1 MWNKPWSMKEGFAI
15 GIGLMVTGL
24 MLQFSMKAVEWSLL
38 AWPVNIIV
46 LAFFI
51 VAALM
56 MFAMRSHVYALRF
69 LITYQCA
76 VPALILVSAMTIVMG
91 LTRQVADGQPPADML
106 GITRMLSFWPFV
118 LLYVYVA
125 VILSQVTLMQLM
137 YFQWRRL
144 PSLISHV
151 GLLITL
157 LTATLGSADMQRLR
171 MMVNKETPEWRV
183 IDPAT
188 NKMKELNIAILLKE
202 FTIDEYPPKLMFY
215 DEVQGALLPEGNPAT
230 LLIDD
235 DFQGGELQGWQIEV
249 DEVLDE
255 AQPVTNADSTS
266 YVEWHQSGAVTAL
279 HVKATLPDG
288 SRSASGWITTGS
300 YKFPYQLLPV
310 TQHQS
315 IVMAEREPQRYLSK
329 VEIMTESGKHEEA
342 DILVN
347 QPYSIGGWKIYQ
359 LNYDTSRGK
368 WSEISVLELVRDP
381 WLPSVYIGI
390 YLMIAGAVLL
400 LFTAKKG
407 FGSSDNNGQ
416 SSIVNSQ

>member
-15 GIGLMVTGL
+15 SIGMMVTGL
-24 MLQFSMKAVEWSLL
+24 LLQFNMGAVEWSLL
-38 AWPVNIIV
+38 SWPANFVV
-46 LAFFI
+46 LVAFVLGAI
-51 VAALM
+51 MLYAV
-56 MFAMRSHVYALRF
+56 RSKVYALKF
-69 LITYQCA
+69 LATMYCA
-76 VPALILVSAMTIVMG
+76 VPALVITSALTIIMG
-91 LTRQVADGQPPADML
+91 LTRQVADGQPAADWL

-125 VILSQVTLMQLM
+125 VILSQVTIMQL
-137 YFQWRRL
+137 FHFKWRKL
-144 PSLISHV
+144 PSLVSHL

-157 LTATLGSADMQRLR
+157 LTATLGSADMQRMR

-183 IDPAT
+183 IDPST
-188 NKMKELNIAILLKE
+188 GTMKELNIAIQLKE

-215 DEVQGALLPEGNPAT
+215 DEVRGTMLPEGNPEV
-230 LLIDD
+230 LLIDNA
-235 DFQGGELQGWQIEV
+235 FKVGELQGWQIEV

-255 AQPVTNADSTS
+255 AQPVMNADSTS

-279 HVKATLPDG
+279 HVKATMPDG
-288 SRSASGWITTGS
+288 SRCVSGWITSGS
-300 YKFPYQLLPV
+300 YMFPYQLLPV

-315 IVMAEREPQRYLSK
+315 IVMAEREPQRYLSS
-329 VEIMTESGKHEEA
+329 VEIVTESGKHEEA

-359 LNYDTSRGK
+359 LNYDTTRGK

-381 WLPSVYIGI
+381 WLPYVYVGI

-400 LFTAKKG
+400 LFTAQK
-407 FGSSDNNGQ
+407 SRE
-416 SSIVNSQ
+416 

>member
-1 MWNKPWSMKEGFAI
+1 MSKKSIEYAFMWNKPWSMKEGFAI
-15 GIGLMVTGL
+15 SIGMMVTGL
-24 MLQFSMKAVEWSLL
+24 LLQFSMGTVEWSLL
-38 AWPVNIIV
+38 SWPANFVV
-46 LAFFI
+46 LVAFVVGAI
-51 VAALM
+51 MLY
-56 MFAMRSHVYALRF
+56 AMRSKVYALKF
-69 LITYQCA
+69 LATMYCA
-76 VPALILVSAMTIVMG
+76 VPALVITSALTIIMG
-91 LTRQVADGQPPADML
+91 LTRQVADGQPAADWL

-125 VILSQVTLMQLM
+125 VILSQVTIMQL
-137 YFQWRRL
+137 FHFKWRKL
-144 PSLISHV
+144 PSLVSHL

-183 IDPAT
+183 IDPST
-188 NKMKELNIAILLKE
+188 GTMKELNIAIQLKE

-215 DEVQGALLPEGNPAT
+215 DEVRGTMLPEGNPEV
-230 LLIDD
+230 LLIDNA
-235 DFQGGELQGWQIEV
+235 FKVGELQGWQIEV

-255 AQPVTNADSTS
+255 AQPVMNADSTS

-279 HVKATLPDG
+279 HVKATMPDG
-288 SRSASGWITTGS
+288 SRCVSGWITSGS
-300 YKFPYQLLPV
+300 YMFPYQLLPV

-315 IVMAEREPQRYLSK
+315 IVMAEREPQRYLSS
-329 VEIMTESGKHEEA
+329 VEIVTESGKHEEA

-359 LNYDTSRGK
+359 LNYDTTRGK

-381 WLPSVYIGI
+381 WLPYVYVGI

-400 LFTAKKG
+400 LFTAQK
-407 FGSSDNNGQ
+407 SRE
-416 SSIVNSQ
+416 

>member
-1 MWNKPWSMKEGFAI
+1 MKEGFAI
-15 GIGLMVTGL
+15 SIGMMVTGL
-24 MLQFSMKAVEWSLL
+24 LLQFSMGAVEWSLL
-38 AWPVNIIV
+38 SWPVNFVV
-46 LAFFI
+46 LVAFVVGAI
-51 VAALM
+51 MLY
-56 MFAMRSHVYALRF
+56 AMRSKVYALKF
-69 LITYQCA
+69 LATMYCA
-76 VPALILVSAMTIVMG
+76 VPALVITSALTIIMG
-91 LTRQVADGQPPADML
+91 LTRQVADGQPAADWL

-125 VILSQVTLMQLM
+125 VILSQVTIMQL
-137 YFQWRRL
+137 FHFKWRKL
-144 PSLISHV
+144 PSLVSHL

-183 IDPAT
+183 IDPST
-188 NKMKELNIAILLKE
+188 GTMKELNIAIQLKE

-215 DEVQGALLPEGNPAT
+215 DEVRGTMLPEGNPEV
-230 LLIDD
+230 LLIDNA
-235 DFQGGELQGWQIEV
+235 FKVGELQGWQIEV

-255 AQPVTNADSTS
+255 AQPVMNADSTS

-279 HVKATLPDG
+279 HVKATMPDG
-288 SRSASGWITTGS
+288 SRCVSGWITSGS
-300 YKFPYQLLPV
+300 YMFPYQLLPV

-315 IVMAEREPQRYLSK
+315 IVMAEREPQRYLSR
-329 VEIMTESGKHEEA
+329 VEIVTESGKHEEA

-359 LNYDTSRGK
+359 LNYDTTRGK

-381 WLPSVYIGI
+381 WLPYVYVGI

-400 LFTAKKG
+400 LFTAQK
-407 FGSSDNNGQ
+407 SRE
-416 SSIVNSQ
+416 

>member
-1 MWNKPWSMKEGFAI
+1 MKEGFAI
-15 GIGLMVTGL
+15 SIGMMVTGL
-24 MLQFSMKAVEWSLL
+24 LLQFNMGAVEWSLL
-38 AWPVNIIV
+38 SWPANFVV
-46 LAFFI
+46 LVAFVVGAI
-51 VAALM
+51 MLY
-56 MFAMRSHVYALRF
+56 AMRSKVYALKF
-69 LITYQCA
+69 LATMYCA
-76 VPALILVSAMTIVMG
+76 VPALVITSALTIIMG
-91 LTRQVADGQPPADML
+91 LTRQVADGQPAADWL

-125 VILSQVTLMQLM
+125 VILSQVTIMQL
-137 YFQWRRL
+137 FHFKWRKL
-144 PSLISHV
+144 PSLVSHL

-183 IDPAT
+183 IDPST
-188 NKMKELNIAILLKE
+188 GTMKELNIAIQLKE

-215 DEVQGALLPEGNPAT
+215 DEVRGTMLPEGNPEV
-230 LLIDD
+230 LLIDNA
-235 DFQGGELQGWQIEV
+235 FKVGELQGWQIEV

-255 AQPVTNADSTS
+255 AQPVMNADSTS

-279 HVKATLPDG
+279 HVKATMPDG
-288 SRSASGWITTGS
+288 SRCVSGWITSGS
-300 YKFPYQLLPV
+300 YMFPYQLLPV

-315 IVMAEREPQRYLSK
+315 IVMAEREPQRYLSS
-329 VEIMTESGKHEEA
+329 VEIVTESGKHEEA

-359 LNYDTSRGK
+359 LNYDTTRGK

-381 WLPSVYIGI
+381 WLPYVYVGI

-400 LFTAKKG
+400 LFTAQK
-407 FGSSDNNGQ
+407 SRE
-416 SSIVNSQ
+416 

>member
-1 MWNKPWSMKEGFAI
+1 MKEGFAI
-15 GIGLMVTGL
+15 SIGMMVTGL
-24 MLQFSMKAVEWSLL
+24 LLQFSMGAVEWSLL
-38 AWPVNIIV
+38 SWLANFVV
-46 LAFFI
+46 LVAFVVGAI
-51 VAALM
+51 MLY
-56 MFAMRSHVYALRF
+56 AMRSKVYALKF
-69 LITYQCA
+69 LATMYCA
-76 VPALILVSAMTIVMG
+76 VPALVITSALTIIMG
-91 LTRQVADGQPPADML
+91 LTRQVADGQPAADWL

-125 VILSQVTLMQLM
+125 VILSQVTIMQL
-137 YFQWRRL
+137 FHFKWRKL
-144 PSLISHV
+144 PSLVSHL

-183 IDPAT
+183 IDPST
-188 NKMKELNIAILLKE
+188 GTMKELNIAIQLKE

-215 DEVQGALLPEGNPAT
+215 DEVRGTMLPEGNPEV
-230 LLIDD
+230 LLIDNA
-235 DFQGGELQGWQIEV
+235 FKVGELQGWQIEV

-255 AQPVTNADSTS
+255 AQPVMNADSTS

-279 HVKATLPDG
+279 HVKATMPDG
-288 SRSASGWITTGS
+288 SRCVSGWITSGS
-300 YKFPYQLLPV
+300 YMFPYQLLPV

-315 IVMAEREPQRYLSK
+315 IVMAEREPQRYLSR
-329 VEIMTESGKHEEA
+329 VEIVTESGKHEEA

-359 LNYDTSRGK
+359 LNYDTTRGK

-381 WLPSVYIGI
+381 WLPYVYVGI

-400 LFTAKKG
+400 LFTAQK
-407 FGSSDNNGQ
+407 SRE
-416 SSIVNSQ
+416 

>member
-1 MWNKPWSMKEGFAI
+1 MKEGFAI
-15 GIGLMVTGL
+15 SIGMMVTGL
-24 MLQFSMKAVEWSLL
+24 LLQFSMGTVEWSLL
-38 AWPVNIIV
+38 SWPANFVV
-46 LAFFI
+46 LVAFVVGAI
-51 VAALM
+51 MLY
-56 MFAMRSHVYALRF
+56 AMRSKVYALKF
-69 LITYQCA
+69 LATMYCA
-76 VPALILVSAMTIVMG
+76 VPALVITSALTIIMG
-91 LTRQVADGQPPADML
+91 LTRQVADGQPAADWL

-125 VILSQVTLMQLM
+125 VILSQVTIMQL
-137 YFQWRRL
+137 FHFKWRKL
-144 PSLISHV
+144 PSLVSHL

-183 IDPAT
+183 IDPST
-188 NKMKELNIAILLKE
+188 GTMKELNIAIQLKE

-215 DEVQGALLPEGNPAT
+215 DEVRGTMLPEGNPEV
-230 LLIDD
+230 LLIDNA
-235 DFQGGELQGWQIEV
+235 FKVGELQGWQIEV

-255 AQPVTNADSTS
+255 AQPVMNADSTS

-279 HVKATLPDG
+279 HVKATMPDG
-288 SRSASGWITTGS
+288 SRCVSGWITSGS
-300 YKFPYQLLPV
+300 YMFPYQLLPV

-315 IVMAEREPQRYLSK
+315 IVMAEREPQRYLSS
-329 VEIMTESGKHEEA
+329 VEIVTESGKHEEA

-359 LNYDTSRGK
+359 LNYDTTRGK

-381 WLPSVYIGI
+381 WLPYVYVGI

-400 LFTAKKG
+400 LFTAQK
-407 FGSSDNNGQ
+407 SRE
-416 SSIVNSQ
+416 

>member
-1 MWNKPWSMKEGFAI
+1 MKEGFAI
-15 GIGLMVTGL
+15 SIGMMVTGL
-24 MLQFSMKAVEWSLL
+24 LLQFSMGAVEWSLL
-38 AWPVNIIV
+38 SWPANFVV
-46 LAFFI
+46 LVAFVVGAI
-51 VAALM
+51 MLY
-56 MFAMRSHVYALRF
+56 AMRSKVYALKF
-69 LITYQCA
+69 LATMYCA
-76 VPALILVSAMTIVMG
+76 VPALVITSALTIIMG
-91 LTRQVADGQPPADML
+91 LTRQVADGQPAADWL

-125 VILSQVTLMQLM
+125 VILSQVTIMQL
-137 YFQWRRL
+137 FHFKWRKL
-144 PSLISHV
+144 PSLVSHL

-183 IDPAT
+183 IDPST
-188 NKMKELNIAILLKE
+188 GTMKELNIAIQLKE

-215 DEVQGALLPEGNPAT
+215 DEVRGTMLPEGNPEV
-230 LLIDD
+230 LLIDNA
-235 DFQGGELQGWQIEV
+235 FKVGELQGWQIEV

-255 AQPVTNADSTS
+255 AQPVMNADSTS

-279 HVKATLPDG
+279 HVKATMPDG
-288 SRSASGWITTGS
+288 SRCVSGWITSGS
-300 YKFPYQLLPV
+300 YMFPYQLLPV

-315 IVMAEREPQRYLSK
+315 IVMAEREPQRYLSR
-329 VEIMTESGKHEEA
+329 VEIVTESGKHEEA

-359 LNYDTSRGK
+359 LNYDTTRGK

-381 WLPSVYIGI
+381 WLPYVYVGI

-400 LFTAKKG
+400 LFTAQK
-407 FGSSDNNGQ
+407 SRE
-416 SSIVNSQ
+416 